1 MKMNQADGRAG
12 AFTLVELLVVIAII
26 GILAALLLPVLSQAK
41 SRARR
46 IECVGNLRETGL
58 AFHLFANDHGGK
70 FTTQVSTNDGGSLEF
85 VTAGYQII
93 GSHFYFSFQHFRPLA
108 SALVTPKPLAC
119 PADLE
124 RWPATN
130 FSKFNNWNLSYD
142 IGLKA
147 DPNIPDSILSADRTL
162 PTCCF
167 LPPNPT
173 IVHLFDPDPSGPPPY
188 LGPSPYWGEGLH
200 ERKGNILFSDGHVE
214 ESYNAIFPKEITIL
228 EALVSPDVEETAIT
242 GGQNTSSGTATITT
256 PSYPD
261 HRQPNP
267 NQPPDS
273 GFSGSSPTNGAPI
286 SPNSAPSSSAQPSAF
301 VQSSTKFA
309 SDNPHSYP
317 LKQTAPQSNWDET
330 TQQTNQAAWRIVS
343 PETKLAVVAIVNPR
357 EPSLKE
363 QAAQAA
369 RESWKATSW
378 LLWLLLFL
386 LLLILLARWL
396 DRRWQRA
403 QAKKLSARLRR

>member
-1 MKMNQADGRAG
+1 MNPANGRVG

-26 GILAALLLPVLSQAK
+26 GILAALLLPVLNQAK

-46 IECVGNLRETGL
+46 IECVGNLKEIGL
-58 AFHLFANDHGGK
+58 AFHLFANDHSGK

-85 VTAGYQII
+85 VTAGYEII

-108 SALVTPKPLAC
+108 DALVTPKPLAC

-162 PTCCF
+162 PACCF

-214 ESYNAIFPKEITIL
+214 ESYNAIFPKEITTL
-228 EALVSPDVEETAIT
+228 EALVSPDVKETAIT

-267 NQPPDS
+267 YQAPDS
-273 GFSGSSPTNGAPI
+273 SVSSSPSANGTLS
-286 SPNSAPSSSAQPSAF
+286 SPNSAPSSSAKQAAFAQDSA
-301 VQSSTKFA
+301 KFA
-309 SDNPHSYP
+309 SDNPHLNPST
-317 LKQTAPQSNWDET
+317 QTSLNSNWDEA
-330 TQQTNQAAWRIVS
+330 TQLTNKAVGRIVS
-343 PETKLAVVAIVNPR
+343 PETKPSAVAAVNPR
-357 EPSLKE
+357 ELSLKE

-369 RESWKATSW
+369 RESWEATSW
-378 LLWLLLFL
+378 LLWLLLLL
-386 LLLILLARWL
+386 LLLILMTRWL
-396 DRRWQRA
+396 DRHWQRVG
-403 QAKKLSARLRR
+403 AKKRAAKSRR

>member
-1 MKMNQADGRAG
+1 MKMNRANGRVG

-26 GILAALLLPVLSQAK
+26 GILAALLLPILSHAK

-70 FTTQVSTNDGGSLEF
+70 FTTQVSTDDGGSLEF

-108 SALVTPKPLAC
+108 GALVTPKPLAC

-162 PTCCF
+162 PACCF

-214 ESYNAIFPKEITIL
+214 ESYNAIFPKEITTL

-267 NQPPDS
+267 NEPPDS
-273 GFSGSSPTNGAPI
+273 GFSGSPPTNGAPT
-286 SPNSAPSSSAQPSAF
+286 SFNSAPSSSAQQAAF
-301 VQSSTKFA
+301 AQSSTKFA
-309 SDNPHSYP
+309 SDNTHLYP

-330 TQQTNQAAWRIVS
+330 AQKTNQVAWRIVS
-343 PETKLAVVAIVNPR
+343 LETKLAAVATVNPK
-357 EPSLKE
+357 EPPLKE

-378 LLWLLLFL
+378 LLWLMLL
-386 LLLILLARWL
+386 LLLIILMARWL

-403 QAKKLSARLRR
+403 RAKKRSARLRR